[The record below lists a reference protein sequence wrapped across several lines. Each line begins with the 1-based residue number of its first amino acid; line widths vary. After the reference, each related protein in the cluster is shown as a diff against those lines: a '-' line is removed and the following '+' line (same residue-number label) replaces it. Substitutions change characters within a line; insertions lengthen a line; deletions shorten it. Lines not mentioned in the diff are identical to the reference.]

1 MEKIWIRDK
10 HPGSATL
17 AKSQRTGRWIGVPVR
32 VPVEGVGRH
41 GRIHVPYPDGVV
53 TAAGHETARWQHRLP
68 PIAQASRVDLRGY
81 TIDNNK

>member
-1 MEKIWIRDK
+1 MEQILIRDE

-17 AKSQRTGRWIGVPVR
+17 AKSLRPGKWTGVPLR

-53 TAAGHETARWQHRLP
+53 AAAGHKTARWQHRLP
-68 PIAQASRVDLRGY
+68 TIAQASRVDLQDMR
-81 TIDNNK
+81 